1 MIGVR
6 SLPSIDENLL
16 PRAGSAADRLAA
28 AATPGILLSSGLAGQ
43 MDTFAGLS
51 TARRHVVRSRRATP
65 CRVHR
70 MAPRAMRPH
79 LASSWSSWFAGQ
91 MGACHA
97 LVCWAL

>member
-43 MDTFAGLS
+43 M
-51 TARRHVVRSRRATP
+51 
-65 CRVHR
+65 
-70 MAPRAMRPH
+70 
-79 LASSWSSWFAGQ
+79 
-91 MGACHA
+91 GACHA